1 MQTITQTLTQT
12 ARTILACIE
21 HAQHAH
27 NELQTSQP
35 GYPTNTSA
43 KATPTHTQPTGLDQH
58 LNNHDPARTDLQT
71 LITITQQLHTDSQT
85 LHRIITMWSNQHT
98 EGQPKN
104 HTDDCITCT
113 TTVTKPDRIRAGLC
127 GACYQHWTRTRKEQ
141 PTIERHQWITIRRK
155 ALAAGDMV
163 TTTHPNHHTA
173 SIDATN

>member
-12 ARTILACIE
+12 ARIILTCIE

-27 NELQTSQP
+27 NELQHAQP
-35 GYPTNTSA
+35 GYPTNT
-43 KATPTHTQPTGLDQH
+43 KPKTTPGHTQPTGLDQH
-58 LNNHDPARTDLQT
+58 LNHTDPARTDLLELT
-71 LITITQQLHTDSQT
+71 NTIQQLHTNATT
-85 LHRIITMWSNQHT
+85 LHRIITQWSNQHT

-113 TTVTKPDRIRAGLC
+113 TTVIKPDRIRAGLC

-141 PTIERHQWITIRRK
+141 PNIERHTWINQRRK

-163 TTTHPNHHTA
+163 TTTNTNHTNA
-173 SIDATN
+173 SIDE

>member
-27 NELQTSQP
+27 NELQHSQP

-58 LNNHDPARTDLQT
+58 LNHTDPAHTDLQT
-71 LITITQQLHTDSQT
+71 LLTLTQQLHTNAQS
-85 LHRIITMWSNQHT
+85 LHRIVVLWSNQHT
-98 EGQPKN
+98 DGQPKN
-104 HTDDCITCT
+104 HADDCITCT

-141 PTIERHQWITIRRK
+141 PTIERHQWITMRRK
-155 ALAAGDMV
+155 ALAGDMV
-163 TTTHPNHHTA
+163 TTTDPNHHTA
-173 SIDATN
+173 SIDL